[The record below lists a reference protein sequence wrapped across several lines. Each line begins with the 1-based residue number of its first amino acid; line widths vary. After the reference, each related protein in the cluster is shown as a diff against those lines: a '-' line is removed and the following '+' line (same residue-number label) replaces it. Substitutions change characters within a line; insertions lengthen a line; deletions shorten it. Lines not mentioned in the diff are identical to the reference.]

1 MKSPYVHTKYSE
13 QLQNPT
19 LIDNSS
25 VLLRTRKMHAH
36 SDLLNISHSSRQL
49 CLRVIQQLSG

>member
-25 VLLRTRKMHAH
+25 CSATQNPKDACPLRFTKHT
-36 SDLLNISHSSRQL
+36 SQL
-49 CLRVIQQLSG
+49 